1 MPGERSGFGLDD
13 EEIAERAIV
22 LQVLRDDRAERWSR
36 AELEREI
43 YDIDPPA
50 LGAAL
55 ERLCHEGVVHLSGD
69 RVWASRCALHL
80 DALGM
85 VSI

>member
-1 MPGERSGFGLDD
+1 MRSERNGCELEDD
-13 EEIAERAIV
+13 EIAERAIV
-22 LQVLRDDRAERWSR
+22 LQVLRDDHEARWSR

-43 YDIDPPA
+43 YDIEPMAIGD
-50 LGAAL
+50 AL
-55 ERLCHEGVVHLSGD
+55 ERLRREGVVHLSGEL
-69 RVWASRCALHL
+69 VWASRCARHL